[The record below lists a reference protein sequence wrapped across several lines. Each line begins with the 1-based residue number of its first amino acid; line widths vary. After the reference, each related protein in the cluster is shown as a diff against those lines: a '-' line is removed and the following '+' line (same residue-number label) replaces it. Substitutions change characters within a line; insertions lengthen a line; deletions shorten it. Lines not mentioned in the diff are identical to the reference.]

1 MNKKRAAL
9 ALSLTLSAFAFGA
22 CANGGASSPAPQ
34 ASPTSAP
41 ASTVVDVDVA
51 QFKFAPQRLEVEAG
65 TTVRWLN
72 TDEIL
77 HTATSGA
84 PGRTTGAF
92 DGEMQGAGTAFEFTF
107 STPGTYSYFC
117 TRHDFMTGEVT
128 VS

>member
-9 ALSLTLSAFAFGA
+9 ALSLTLSAFAASA
-22 CANGGASSPAPQ
+22 CANGESSSPAPQ
-34 ASPTSAP
+34 ATPTSAP
-41 ASTVVDVDVA
+41 ASTVVDVA
-51 QFKFAPQRLEVEAG
+51 QFKFAPQQLEVAAG

-77 HTATSGA
+77 HTATAGV
-84 PGRTTGAF
+84 PGQTTGAF
-92 DGEMQGAGTAFEFTF
+92 DGEMQGAGTVFEFTF
-107 STPGTYSYFC
+107 SDPGTYGYFC